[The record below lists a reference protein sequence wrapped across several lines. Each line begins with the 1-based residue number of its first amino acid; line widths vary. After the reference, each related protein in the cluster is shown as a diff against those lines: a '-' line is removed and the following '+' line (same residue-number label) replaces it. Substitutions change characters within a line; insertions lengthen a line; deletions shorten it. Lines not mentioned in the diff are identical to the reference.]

1 MRNSNHRDGFMR
13 RIAMGTRLGRA
24 VTPLA
29 VIAVLAMGGCD
40 VDRLLDV
47 ENPTRIPAEGLTDP
61 ENAQLLVNGAVGD
74 FECAYNAYVALS
86 AVLAGEM
93 TDATQTADRWP
104 YDRRAVQS
112 DDRRYATFGCT
123 ALGVYTP
130 LATARWSADNILE
143 ALQGWTDA
151 EVPGDRQG
159 LIAEAAAYSGY
170 SHLLLGEGFCSSAID
185 LSTELSSEDMFQLA
199 VDRFTTAIG
208 AAQSAGEGD
217 LLNLAL
223 VGRARAHLALGNG
236 AEAVADASLVPEDFV
251 YEVTASTAAP
261 RRNNRVFEQS
271 GVGATG
277 GDALSVGE
285 QYRDVE
291 WMGVDDPRVPVVDED
306 RTATEGTPIFLQTK
320 YNSLSDPLPLA
331 TGTEAQL
338 IIAEVQGGQ
347 TAVDIINALH
357 AAAGLP
363 AFESESE
370 SEIEAHV
377 LQERARE
384 LWLTGH
390 RFFDI
395 RRHALP
401 LQPAPGTDYRKGGV
415 YGDTRCFPLPDVEVR
430 NNPNI

>member
-1 MRNSNHRDGFMR
+1 MMNSNHGDGFMR
-13 RIAMGTRLGRA
+13 RLAMGALPVRA
-24 VTPLA
+24 AVPL
-29 VIAVLAMGGCD
+29 VLIAVLAVTGCD
-40 VDRLLDV
+40 IDRLLDV

-74 FECAYNAYVALS
+74 FDCAYNAYVALS
-86 AVLAGEM
+86 AVVAGEM
-93 TDATQTADRWP
+93 TDATQTANRWP
-104 YDRRAVQS
+104 YDRRDVQP
-112 DDRRYATFGCT
+112 DDQLYATFGCT
-123 ALGVYTP
+123 ALGIYTP
-130 LATARWSADNILE
+130 LATARWSADNILQ
-143 ALQGWTDA
+143 ALQGWTDE
-151 EVPGDRQG
+151 EVRGDRQA
-159 LIAEAAAYSGY
+159 LIAEAAAYAGY
-170 SHLLLGEGFCSSAID
+170 SHLLLGEGFCSSAAD
-185 LSTELSSEDMFQLA
+185 LSGELSSEEMFERA
-199 VDRFTTAIG
+199 VDRFTTAID
-208 AAQSAGEGD
+208 AAQSAGETD
-217 LLNLAL
+217 LLDLAL

-236 AEAVADASLVPEDFV
+236 PEAVADASLVPEDFV
-251 YEVTASTAAP
+251 YEVTASTASP

-271 GVGATG
+271 GVGGTG

-285 QYRDVE
+285 QYRDLE
-291 WMGVDDPRVPVVDED
+291 WLGVADPRVPVVDED

-331 TGTEAQL
+331 SGTEAQL
-338 IIAEVQGGQ
+338 IIAEVQGGE
-347 TAVDIINALH
+347 TAVDIINDLH

-363 AFESESE
+363 DFDGGSEA
-370 SEIEAHV
+370 EIQAHV